1 MEHSI
6 LWYFFPTYGTSMKI
20 WSKSGNRNKNN
31 KWNSKFLSKENLE
44 HLLFHGIFVPFTVEK
59 LIIFD
64 MLHLAINMIYTDICK
79 RLKMDSC
86 GFGIYNILVSNE
98 SVKMHEVENNC

>member
-1 MEHSI
+1 
-6 LWYFFPTYGTSMKI
+6 
-20 WSKSGNRNKNN
+20 
-31 KWNSKFLSKENLE
+31 
-44 HLLFHGIFVPFTVEK
+44 
-59 LIIFD
+59 